1 MQSFAALPLNLN
13 SQFSTLKSQISNL
26 KSQFWLFNL
35 FTKVHIPSKMLDF
48 YFISN
53 FLFSISIQSPAETVA
68 FFPYH
73 GTQNNNKRSDEYYS
87 SGEHGQRLVL
97 SKGRSRGMK
106 KAWMK
111 AAVCA
116 VLAGGALLGG
126 AFPSQASDIRILP
139 VDTAKF
145 WAGARFDFD
154 VEVSNAKNL
163 QSVDVQVNGVP
174 AEKFFGKKAVT
185 KDLGNGVTSYRIDDV
200 DFAKTGKVEV
210 TVNAKDSLGVSKA
223 TAGYNVVHEAAVKK
237 AKNVILFVGDGMSL
251 QAREIARILS
261 KGMTNGKYN
270 DLLAMEKLEHNAVIT
285 TSGYDSLVT
294 DSANSASAYATGHKS
309 VVNAMGVYE
318 DSTKDPFDD
327 PKVENISEILKRTR
341 GMSIGIITQAEST
354 DATPAAMIGH
364 TRRRANQDFLAKSY
378 LDAYHRPDVI
388 MGGGSARYLPKSVPG
403 SKRKDNDNIIQDF
416 KNLGYTFASTS
427 REMMAAPDN
436 KPLLGLFHT
445 GTMNVYIDR
454 EMLKNPKVLKGFDDQ
469 PNLMNMTK
477 KSLDILSKNPNG
489 FFAMIEGASIDKQLH
504 VMDWQRAAYD
514 TIEFDK
520 SIEYAEKWAK
530 EHGDNTLI
538 IVLADHAH
546 GISISGTYHERDGK
560 KGTEAVRVY
569 ANSVFPT
576 FKDADHDGFPD
587 NPDPD
592 VTLAVQYANHP
603 EYYENYHFMKT
614 PTPPALAVT
623 ETKEEAVQNGDKVEY
638 HQVSHASSKANPAR
652 IHPGDP
658 AELMPAN
665 TPKNDPQECHSADDI
680 LLNAGGPGSE
690 YFHGTMDNT
699 EVFFGMMRALGIDA
713 NKNKK

>member
-1 MQSFAALPLNLN
+1 M
-13 SQFSTLKSQISNL
+13 
-26 KSQFWLFNL
+26 
-35 FTKVHIPSKMLDF
+35 
-48 YFISN
+48 
-53 FLFSISIQSPAETVA
+53 
-68 FFPYH
+68 
-73 GTQNNNKRSDEYYS
+73 QNNNKSDD
-87 SGEHGQRLVL
+87 RFIN
-97 SKGRSRGMK
+97 GRSRGMK
-106 KAWMK
+106 KSWMK
-111 AAVCA
+111 AAVCGL
-116 VLAGGALLGG
+116 LAGGALFGG
-126 AFPSQASDIRILP
+126 MFPSEASDIRILP

-145 WAGARFDFD
+145 WAGAHFDFD

-163 QSVDVQVNGVP
+163 QNVDVKVNGIP
-174 AEKFFGKKAVT
+174 ADKFFGKQAVV

-200 DFAKTGKVEV
+200 DFSKTGKIAV
-210 TVNAKDSLGVSKA
+210 TVNAKDSLGTSTA
-223 TAGYNVVHEAAVKK
+223 SAGYEVVHETAQKK

-251 QAREIARILS
+251 QAREVARILS

-309 VVNAMGVYE
+309 VVNAMGIYE

-388 MGGGSARYLPKSVPG
+388 MGGGSSRYLPKSIPG

-416 KNLGYTFASTS
+416 KDLGYTFASTS
-427 REMMAAPDN
+427 KEMMAAPSD

-469 PNLMNMTK
+469 PNLMDMTK

-546 GISISGTYHERDGK
+546 GISISGTYHERDGR

-569 ANSVFPT
+569 ANSIFPT
-576 FKDADHDGFPD
+576 FKDANHDGFPD

-592 VTLAVQYANHP
+592 VTLAIQYANHP

-638 HQVSHASSKANPAR
+638 HQVSSASSKANPAR

-665 TPKNDPQECHSADDI
+665 TPKDDPQECHSADDI

-699 EVFFGMMRALGIDA
+699 EVFFGMLRALGIDA

>member
-1 MQSFAALPLNLN
+1 M
-13 SQFSTLKSQISNL
+13 
-26 KSQFWLFNL
+26 
-35 FTKVHIPSKMLDF
+35 
-48 YFISN
+48 
-53 FLFSISIQSPAETVA
+53 
-68 FFPYH
+68 
-73 GTQNNNKRSDEYYS
+73 QNNNKSDD
-87 SGEHGQRLVL
+87 RFIN
-97 SKGRSRGMK
+97 GRSRGMK
-106 KAWMK
+106 KSWMK
-111 AAVCA
+111 AAVCGL
-116 VLAGGALLGG
+116 LAGGALFGG
-126 AFPSQASDIRILP
+126 MFPSEASDIRILP

-145 WAGARFDFD
+145 WAGAHFDFD

-163 QSVDVQVNGVP
+163 QNVDVKVNGIP
-174 AEKFFGKKAVT
+174 ADKFFGKQAVV

-200 DFAKTGKVEV
+200 DFSKTGKIAV
-210 TVNAKDSLGVSKA
+210 TVNAKDSLGTSTA
-223 TAGYNVVHEAAVKK
+223 SAGYEVVHETAQKK

-251 QAREIARILS
+251 QAREVARILS

-309 VVNAMGVYE
+309 VVNAMGIYE

-388 MGGGSARYLPKSVPG
+388 MGGGSSRYLPKSIPG

-416 KNLGYTFASTS
+416 KDLGYTFASTS
-427 REMMAAPDN
+427 REMMAAPSD

-469 PNLMNMTK
+469 PNLMDMTR

-546 GISISGTYHERDGK
+546 GISISGTYHERDGR

-569 ANSVFPT
+569 ANSIFPT

-638 HQVSHASSKANPAR
+638 HQVSSASSKANPAR

-658 AELMPAN
+658 AELVPAN

-699 EVFFGMMRALGIDA
+699 EVFFGMLRALGIDA

>member
-1 MQSFAALPLNLN
+1 M
-13 SQFSTLKSQISNL
+13 K
-26 KSQFWLFNL
+26 K
-35 FTKVHIPSKMLDF
+35 
-48 YFISN
+48 N
-53 FLFSISIQSPAETVA
+53 FL
-68 FFPYH
+68 
-73 GTQNNNKRSDEYYS
+73 
-87 SGEHGQRLVL
+87 
-97 SKGRSRGMK
+97 
-106 KAWMK
+106 K
-111 AAVCA
+111 AAVMTL
-116 VLAGGALLGG
+116 VAGGAIFGT
-126 AFPSQASDIRILP
+126 AMVSDAANVRILP

-154 VEVSNAKNL
+154 VEVSGAKNL
-163 QSVDVQVNGVP
+163 ENVKVDINGVP
-174 AEKFFGKKAVT
+174 ADKFFGKNAVQKT
-185 KDLGNGVTSYRIDDV
+185 LDNGVVSYRIDQV
-200 DFAKTGKVEV
+200 SFPKTGDITVTASVNDNGVVSTSTAKYKV
-210 TVNAKDSLGVSKA
+210 VNEK
-223 TAGYNVVHEAAVKK
+223 AVKR
-237 AKNVILFVGDGMSL
+237 AKNVILFIGDGMSL

-270 DLLAMEKLEHNAVIT
+270 DLLAMEKLDHNAVIT

-318 DSTKDPFDD
+318 DSTKDPLDD
-327 PKVENISEILKRTR
+327 PKVENLSEILKRTR

-354 DATPAAMIGH
+354 DATPAAMVGH
-364 TRRRANQDFLAKSY
+364 TRRRANQDF
-378 LDAYHRPDVI
+378 
-388 MGGGSARYLPKSVPG
+388 
-403 SKRKDNDNIIQDF
+403 KD
-416 KNLGYTFASTS
+416 KGYTFVSNS
-427 REMMAAPDN
+427 KEMMAAPSD

-454 EMLKNPKVLKGFDDQ
+454 EMLKNPKVLKGFTDQ

-520 SIEYAEKWAK
+520 SIEYAENWAK
-530 EHGDNTLI
+530 EHGNNTLI
-538 IVLADHAH
+538 IVVADHAH

-560 KGTEAVRVY
+560 KGPEAVRVY
-569 ANSVFPT
+569 AKSIFPT

-614 PTPPALAVT
+614 PTPPALSVT
-623 ETKEEAVQNGDKVEY
+623 ETKEEAFKVGDKIEY
-638 HQVSHASSKANPAR
+638 HQVSSASSKANPAR

-658 AELMPAN
+658 EVLMPAN
-665 TPKNDPQECHSADDI
+665 TPKDDAQEAHAADDV

-699 EVFFGMMRALGIDA
+699 EVFFGILRALGI
-713 NKNKK
+713 NGNKK

>member
-1 MQSFAALPLNLN
+1 M
-13 SQFSTLKSQISNL
+13 K
-26 KSQFWLFNL
+26 
-35 FTKVHIPSKMLDF
+35 
-48 YFISN
+48 
-53 FLFSISIQSPAETVA
+53 
-68 FFPYH
+68 
-73 GTQNNNKRSDEYYS
+73 G
-87 SGEHGQRLVL
+87 LVL
-97 SKGRSRGMK
+97 GM
-106 KAWMK
+106 
-111 AAVCA
+111 
-116 VLAGGALLGG
+116 LAGGAVFGSAIG
-126 AFPSQASDIRILP
+126 ADAADIRILP

-145 WAGARFDFD
+145 WAGAKFDFD

-163 QSVDVQVNGVP
+163 QNVDILINGQP
-174 AEKFFGKKAVT
+174 AEKVLGKKLTA
-185 KDLGNGVTSYRIDDV
+185 KDVGNGVMSYRADGV
-200 DFAKTGKVEV
+200 TFGKTGAY
-210 TVNAKDSLGVSKA
+210 TVSVSANDA
-223 TAGYNVVHEAAVKK
+223 TGKSVASAGYQVVQEKSQKK

-251 QAREIARILS
+251 QARQIARILS
-261 KGMTNGKYN
+261 KGQTNGKYN
-270 DLLAMEKLEHNAVIT
+270 DLLAMEKLEHNAVIS

-318 DSTKDPFDD
+318 DATADPLDD
-327 PKVENISEILKRTR
+327 PRVENLSEILKRTR

-354 DATPAAMIGH
+354 DATPAAMVGH
-364 TRRRANQDFLAKSY
+364 TRRRAAQDYLANDY
-378 LDAYHRPDVI
+378 TEAYHRPDVI
-388 MGGGSARYLPKSVPG
+388 MGGGSARYLPKDVMG
-403 SKRKDNDNIIQDF
+403 SKRKDNINVIQKF
-416 KNLGYTFASTS
+416 KDLGYTFASTS
-427 REMMAAPDN
+427 KEMMAAPAD

-454 EMLKNPKVLKGFDDQ
+454 EMLKDPKVLKGFDDQ

-477 KSLDILSKNPNG
+477 KGLDILSQNKNG

-520 SIEYAEKWAK
+520 AVEYAEKWNK
-530 EHGDNTLI
+530 EHGDETLI

-546 GISISGTYHERDGK
+546 GVSISGTYHEHDGK

-569 ANSVFPT
+569 ANSIFPT
-576 FKDADHDGFPD
+576 FKDADKDGFPD

-623 ETKEEAVQNGDKVEY
+623 ETVEEAKNVGDKVEY
-638 HQVSHASSKANPAR
+638 HQVSKASSKANPAR

-665 TPKNDPQECHSADDI
+665 TPKDDPQECHAADDI
-680 LLNAGGPGSE
+680 LLNAGGPGSD
-690 YFHGTMDNT
+690 YFHGNMDNT
-699 EVFFGMMRALGIDA
+699 EVFFGILRALGIDG
-713 NKNKK
+713 NQTKYHFDEKK

>member
-1 MQSFAALPLNLN
+1 
-13 SQFSTLKSQISNL
+13 
-26 KSQFWLFNL
+26 
-35 FTKVHIPSKMLDF
+35 MLDF

-270 DLLAMEKLEHNAVIT
+270 DLLAMEKLDHNAVIT

-327 PKVENISEILKRTR
+327 PKVENIAEIVKRTR
-341 GMSIGIITQAEST
+341 GMSVGIITQAEST

-403 SKRKDNDNIIQDF
+403 SKRKDNDNVIQDF
-416 KNLGYTFASTS
+416 KDLGYTFVTNSK
-427 REMMAAPDN
+427 EMMAAPSD
-436 KPLLGLFHT
+436 KPMLGLFHT

-546 GISISGTYHERDGK
+546 GISISGTYHERDGR

-569 ANSVFPT
+569 ANSIFPT

>member
-1 MQSFAALPLNLN
+1 M
-13 SQFSTLKSQISNL
+13 
-26 KSQFWLFNL
+26 
-35 FTKVHIPSKMLDF
+35 
-48 YFISN
+48 
-53 FLFSISIQSPAETVA
+53 
-68 FFPYH
+68 
-73 GTQNNNKRSDEYYS
+73 QNNNKSDD
-87 SGEHGQRLVL
+87 RFIN
-97 SKGRSRGMK
+97 GRSRGMK
-106 KAWMK
+106 KSWMK
-111 AAVCA
+111 AAVCGL
-116 VLAGGALLGG
+116 LAGGALFGG
-126 AFPSQASDIRILP
+126 VFPSEASDIRILP

-145 WAGARFDFD
+145 WAGAHFDFD

-163 QSVDVQVNGVP
+163 QNVDVKVNGIPVD
-174 AEKFFGKKAVT
+174 KFFGKQAVV

-200 DFAKTGKVEV
+200 DFSKTGKIAV
-210 TVNAKDSLGVSKA
+210 TVNAKDSLGTSTA
-223 TAGYNVVHEAAVKK
+223 SAGYEVVHETAQKK

-251 QAREIARILS
+251 QAREVARILS

-309 VVNAMGVYE
+309 VVNAMGIYE

-388 MGGGSARYLPKSVPG
+388 MGGGSSRYLPKSIPG

-416 KNLGYTFASTS
+416 KDLGYTFASTS
-427 REMMAAPDN
+427 REMMAAPSD

-445 GTMNVYIDR
+445 GIMNVYIDR

-469 PNLMNMTK
+469 PNLMDMTR

-546 GISISGTYHERDGK
+546 GISISGTYHERDGR

-569 ANSVFPT
+569 ANSIFPT
-576 FKDADHDGFPD
+576 FKDANHDGFPD

-638 HQVSHASSKANPAR
+638 HQVSSASSKANPAR

-658 AELMPAN
+658 AELVPAN
-665 TPKNDPQECHSADDI
+665 TPKDDPQECHSADDI

-699 EVFFGMMRALGIDA
+699 EVFFGMLRALGIDA

>member
-1 MQSFAALPLNLN
+1 M
-13 SQFSTLKSQISNL
+13 
-26 KSQFWLFNL
+26 
-35 FTKVHIPSKMLDF
+35 
-48 YFISN
+48 
-53 FLFSISIQSPAETVA
+53 
-68 FFPYH
+68 
-73 GTQNNNKRSDEYYS
+73 QNNNKSDD
-87 SGEHGQRLVL
+87 RFIN
-97 SKGRSRGMK
+97 GRSRGMK
-106 KAWMK
+106 KSWMK
-111 AAVCA
+111 AAVCGL
-116 VLAGGALLGG
+116 LAGGALFGG
-126 AFPSQASDIRILP
+126 MFTSEASNIRILP

-145 WAGARFDFD
+145 WAGAHFDFD

-163 QSVDVQVNGVP
+163 QNVDVKVNGIP
-174 AEKFFGKKAVT
+174 ADKFFGKQAVV

-200 DFAKTGKVEV
+200 DFSKTGKIAV
-210 TVNAKDSLGVSKA
+210 TVNAKDSLGTSTA
-223 TAGYNVVHEAAVKK
+223 SAGYEVVHETAQKK

-251 QAREIARILS
+251 QAREVARILS

-388 MGGGSARYLPKSVPG
+388 MGGGSSRYLPKSIPG

-416 KNLGYTFASTS
+416 KDLGYTFASTS
-427 REMMAAPDN
+427 REMMAAPSD

-469 PNLMNMTK
+469 PNLMDMTR

-546 GISISGTYHERDGK
+546 GISISGTYHERDGR

-569 ANSVFPT
+569 ANSIFPT
-576 FKDADHDGFPD
+576 FKDANHDGFPD

-638 HQVSHASSKANPAR
+638 HQVSSASSKANPAR

-658 AELMPAN
+658 AELVPAN
-665 TPKNDPQECHSADDI
+665 TPKDDPQECHSADDI

-699 EVFFGMMRALGIDA
+699 EVFFGMLRALGIDA

>member
-1 MQSFAALPLNLN
+1 M
-13 SQFSTLKSQISNL
+13 
-26 KSQFWLFNL
+26 
-35 FTKVHIPSKMLDF
+35 
-48 YFISN
+48 
-53 FLFSISIQSPAETVA
+53 
-68 FFPYH
+68 
-73 GTQNNNKRSDEYYS
+73 QNNNKSDD
-87 SGEHGQRLVL
+87 RFIN
-97 SKGRSRGMK
+97 GRSRGMK
-106 KAWMK
+106 KSWMK
-111 AAVCA
+111 AAVCG
-116 VLAGGALLGG
+116 LLTGGALFGG
-126 AFPSQASDIRILP
+126 MFPSEASDIRILP

-145 WAGARFDFD
+145 WAGAHFDFD

-163 QSVDVQVNGVP
+163 QNVDVKVNGIP
-174 AEKFFGKKAVT
+174 ADKFFGKQAVV

-200 DFAKTGKVEV
+200 DFSKTGKIAV
-210 TVNAKDSLGVSKA
+210 TVNAKDSLGTSTA
-223 TAGYNVVHEAAVKK
+223 SAGYEVVHETAQKK

-251 QAREIARILS
+251 QAREVARILS

-309 VVNAMGVYE
+309 VVNAMGIYE

-388 MGGGSARYLPKSVPG
+388 MGGGSSRYLPKSIPG

-416 KNLGYTFASTS
+416 KDLGYTFASTS
-427 REMMAAPDN
+427 REMMAAPSD

-469 PNLMNMTK
+469 PNLMDMTR

-546 GISISGTYHERDGK
+546 GISISGTYHERDGR

-569 ANSVFPT
+569 ANSIFPT
-576 FKDADHDGFPD
+576 FKDANHDGFPD

-592 VTLAVQYANHP
+592 VTLAIQYANHP

-638 HQVSHASSKANPAR
+638 HQVSSASSKANPAR

-658 AELMPAN
+658 AELVPAN
-665 TPKNDPQECHSADDI
+665 TPKDDPQECHSADDI

-699 EVFFGMMRALGIDA
+699 EVFFGMLRALGIDA

>member
-1 MQSFAALPLNLN
+1 M
-13 SQFSTLKSQISNL
+13 
-26 KSQFWLFNL
+26 
-35 FTKVHIPSKMLDF
+35 
-48 YFISN
+48 
-53 FLFSISIQSPAETVA
+53 
-68 FFPYH
+68 
-73 GTQNNNKRSDEYYS
+73 QNNNKSDD
-87 SGEHGQRLVL
+87 RFIN
-97 SKGRSRGMK
+97 GRSRGMK
-106 KAWMK
+106 KSWMK
-111 AAVCA
+111 AAVCGL
-116 VLAGGALLGG
+116 LAGGALFGG
-126 AFPSQASDIRILP
+126 MFPSEASDIRILP

-145 WAGARFDFD
+145 WAGAHFDFD

-163 QSVDVQVNGVP
+163 QNVDVKVNGIP
-174 AEKFFGKKAVT
+174 ADKFFGKQAVV

-200 DFAKTGKVEV
+200 DFSKTGKIAV
-210 TVNAKDSLGVSKA
+210 TVNAKDSLGTSTA
-223 TAGYNVVHEAAVKK
+223 SAGYEVVHETAQKK

-251 QAREIARILS
+251 QAREVARILS

-270 DLLAMEKLEHNAVIT
+270 DLLAMEKLDHNAVIT

-388 MGGGSARYLPKSVPG
+388 MGGGSSRYLPKSIPG

-416 KNLGYTFASTS
+416 KDLGYTFASTS
-427 REMMAAPDN
+427 REMMAAPSD

-469 PNLMNMTK
+469 PNLMDMTR

-546 GISISGTYHERDGK
+546 GISISGTYHERDGR

-569 ANSVFPT
+569 ANSIFPT
-576 FKDADHDGFPD
+576 FKDANHDGFPD

-638 HQVSHASSKANPAR
+638 HQVSSASSKANPAR

-658 AELMPAN
+658 AELVPAN
-665 TPKNDPQECHSADDI
+665 TPKDDPQECHSADDI

-699 EVFFGMMRALGIDA
+699 EVFFGMLRALGIDA

>member
-1 MQSFAALPLNLN
+1 
-13 SQFSTLKSQISNL
+13 
-26 KSQFWLFNL
+26 
-35 FTKVHIPSKMLDF
+35 MLDF

-378 LDAYHRPDVI
+378 LDAYHCPDVI

-576 FKDADHDGFPD
+576 FKDVDHDGFPD

-623 ETKEEAVQNGDKVEY
+623 ETKEEVVQNGDKVEY

>member
-1 MQSFAALPLNLN
+1 
-13 SQFSTLKSQISNL
+13 
-26 KSQFWLFNL
+26 
-35 FTKVHIPSKMLDF
+35 MLDF

-251 QAREIARILS
+251 QAREIARTLS

-569 ANSVFPT
+569 ANSIFPT

-623 ETKEEAVQNGDKVEY
+623 ETKEEAVKNGDNVEY

-665 TPKNDPQECHSADDI
+665 TPKDDPQECHSADDI

>member
-1 MQSFAALPLNLN
+1 M
-13 SQFSTLKSQISNL
+13 
-26 KSQFWLFNL
+26 
-35 FTKVHIPSKMLDF
+35 
-48 YFISN
+48 
-53 FLFSISIQSPAETVA
+53 
-68 FFPYH
+68 
-73 GTQNNNKRSDEYYS
+73 QNNNNKSDD
-87 SGEHGQRLVL
+87 RFIN
-97 SKGRSRGMK
+97 GRSRGMK
-106 KAWMK
+106 KSWMK
-111 AAVCA
+111 AAVCGL
-116 VLAGGALLGG
+116 LAGGALFGG
-126 AFPSQASDIRILP
+126 MFPSEASDIRILP

-145 WAGARFDFD
+145 WAGAHFDFD

-163 QSVDVQVNGVP
+163 QNVDVKVNGIP
-174 AEKFFGKKAVT
+174 ADKFFGKQAVV

-200 DFAKTGKVEV
+200 DFSKTGKIAV
-210 TVNAKDSLGVSKA
+210 TVNAKDSLGTSTA
-223 TAGYNVVHEAAVKK
+223 SAGYEVVHETAQKK

-251 QAREIARILS
+251 QAREVARILS

-309 VVNAMGVYE
+309 VVNAMGIYE

-388 MGGGSARYLPKSVPG
+388 MGGGSSRYLPKSIPG

-416 KNLGYTFASTS
+416 KDLGYTFASTS
-427 REMMAAPDN
+427 REMMAAPSD

-469 PNLMNMTK
+469 PNLMDMTR

-546 GISISGTYHERDGK
+546 GISISGTYHERDGR

-569 ANSVFPT
+569 ANSIFPT
-576 FKDADHDGFPD
+576 FKDANHDGFPD

-638 HQVSHASSKANPAR
+638 HQVSSASSKANPAR

-658 AELMPAN
+658 AELVPAN
-665 TPKNDPQECHSADDI
+665 TPKDDPQECHSADDI

-699 EVFFGMMRALGIDA
+699 EVFFGMLRALGIDA

>member
-1 MQSFAALPLNLN
+1 M
-13 SQFSTLKSQISNL
+13 
-26 KSQFWLFNL
+26 
-35 FTKVHIPSKMLDF
+35 
-48 YFISN
+48 
-53 FLFSISIQSPAETVA
+53 
-68 FFPYH
+68 
-73 GTQNNNKRSDEYYS
+73 QNNNKSDD
-87 SGEHGQRLVL
+87 RFIN
-97 SKGRSRGMK
+97 GRSRGMK
-106 KAWMK
+106 KSWMK
-111 AAVCA
+111 AAVCGL
-116 VLAGGALLGG
+116 LAGGALFGG
-126 AFPSQASDIRILP
+126 MFPSEASDIRILP

-145 WAGARFDFD
+145 WAGAHFDFD

-163 QSVDVQVNGVP
+163 QNVDVKVNGIP
-174 AEKFFGKKAVT
+174 ADKFFGKQAVV

-200 DFAKTGKVEV
+200 DFSKTGKIAV
-210 TVNAKDSLGVSKA
+210 TVNAKDSLGTSTA
-223 TAGYNVVHEAAVKK
+223 SAGYEVVHETAQKK

-251 QAREIARILS
+251 QAREVARILS

-309 VVNAMGVYE
+309 VVNAMGIYE
-318 DSTKDPFDD
+318 DSTRDPFDD

-388 MGGGSARYLPKSVPG
+388 MGGGSSRYLPKSIPG

-416 KNLGYTFASTS
+416 KDLGYTFASTS
-427 REMMAAPDN
+427 REMMAAPSD

-469 PNLMNMTK
+469 PNLMDMTR

-546 GISISGTYHERDGK
+546 GISISGTYHERDGR

-569 ANSVFPT
+569 ANSIFPT
-576 FKDADHDGFPD
+576 FKDANHDGFPD

-638 HQVSHASSKANPAR
+638 HQVSSASSKANPAR

-658 AELMPAN
+658 AELVPAN
-665 TPKNDPQECHSADDI
+665 TPKDDPQECHSADDI

-699 EVFFGMMRALGIDA
+699 EVFFGMLRALGIDA

>member
-1 MQSFAALPLNLN
+1 
-13 SQFSTLKSQISNL
+13 
-26 KSQFWLFNL
+26 
-35 FTKVHIPSKMLDF
+35 
-48 YFISN
+48 
-53 FLFSISIQSPAETVA
+53 
-68 FFPYH
+68 
-73 GTQNNNKRSDEYYS
+73 
-87 SGEHGQRLVL
+87 
-97 SKGRSRGMK
+97 MK
-106 KAWMK
+106 KSWMK
-111 AAVCA
+111 AAVCGL
-116 VLAGGALLGG
+116 LAGGALFGG
-126 AFPSQASDIRILP
+126 MFPSEASDIRILP

-145 WAGARFDFD
+145 WAGAHFDFD

-163 QSVDVQVNGVP
+163 QNVDVKVNGIP
-174 AEKFFGKKAVT
+174 ADKFFGKQAVV

-200 DFAKTGKVEV
+200 DFSKTGKIAV
-210 TVNAKDSLGVSKA
+210 TVNAKDSLGISTA
-223 TAGYNVVHEAAVKK
+223 SAGYEVVHETAQKK

-251 QAREIARILS
+251 QAREVARILS

-270 DLLAMEKLEHNAVIT
+270 DLLAMEKLDHNAVIT

-378 LDAYHRPDVI
+378 LDANHRPDVI
-388 MGGGSARYLPKSVPG
+388 MGGGSSRYLPKSIPG

-427 REMMAAPDN
+427 KEMMAAPSD

-469 PNLMNMTK
+469 PNLMDMTK

-569 ANSVFPT
+569 ANSIFPT
-576 FKDADHDGFPD
+576 FKDANHDGFPD

-638 HQVSHASSKANPAR
+638 HQVSSASSKANPAR
-652 IHPGDP
+652 IHPGAP
-658 AELMPAN
+658 AELVPAN
-665 TPKNDPQECHSADDI
+665 TPKDDPQECHSADDI

-699 EVFFGMMRALGIDA
+699 EVFFGMLRALGIDA

>member
-1 MQSFAALPLNLN
+1 
-13 SQFSTLKSQISNL
+13 
-26 KSQFWLFNL
+26 
-35 FTKVHIPSKMLDF
+35 MLDF

-163 QSVDVQVNGVP
+163 QFVDVQVNGVP

-569 ANSVFPT
+569 ANSIFPT

-623 ETKEEAVQNGDKVEY
+623 ETKEEAVKNGDNVEY

-665 TPKNDPQECHSADDI
+665 TPKDDPQECHSADDI